1 MKKYNT
7 QITRALSLIPETKR
21 LFSELEKGVT
31 RERLKDL
38 VIQDN
43 ILAKN
48 TDSTKK
54 KVWFA
59 LKSRFLRN
67 EEVDLDSFKS
77 ILNSNLLPLI
87 KEQIIYYY
95 FCKYET
101 IVYDLV
107 VNPLFL
113 QYKRGF
119 EEVDKHKITEY
130 FESLAKD
137 NHPEINDW
145 TDETKARLIRHTL
158 AILKDFKIIKG
169 SKKKTFYDLF
179 VPLEVVLYIFYYLKF
194 KDNPINKI
202 FTHQDF
208 NLFFLE
214 KEDIIEYMYN
224 ASKKGFLTFSHSG
237 NIFELKTDINTLEDL
252 VNEFKR
258 KI

>member
-1 MKKYNT
+1 MKKYDT

-31 RERLKDL
+31 QERLKEL

-54 KVWFA
+54 KVWYA

-119 EEVDKHKITEY
+119 EEVDKHKLTEY
-130 FESLAKD
+130 FESLAK
-137 NHPEINDW
+137 
-145 TDETKARLIRHTL
+145 
-158 AILKDFKIIKG
+158 
-169 SKKKTFYDLF
+169 
-179 VPLEVVLYIFYYLKF
+179 
-194 KDNPINKI
+194 
-202 FTHQDF
+202 
-208 NLFFLE
+208 
-214 KEDIIEYMYN
+214 
-224 ASKKGFLTFSHSG
+224 
-237 NIFELKTDINTLEDL
+237 
-252 VNEFKR
+252 
-258 KI
+258 